1 MASRMWSPIIFFF
14 PVSECRTSLQ
24 LSLQWPI
31 AKSGYM
37 NPVLSAHNTHPYH
50 FLSLIASRSM
60 HIRRTSSGS
69 FSPSFLHHLSHQYR
83 SAPYFLAPAL
93 SLIMPEGHKSR
104 ITSDISRIDGLDEDN
119 STIPK
124 LRRLTFLL
132 LLGTPSLER
141 LLQIIEQEDDT
152 QWKELKTL
160 LVDRTSN
167 INVVA
172 SLAIGTCASFL
183 ASSGPTD
190 IANWSH
196 PFPYLCIL
204 AGSVFATLSVL
215 SGIGLL
221 AFVNTLRPQ
230 TVKDMRSSNLK
241 FVLTITLLAMPF
253 LCLFISGLAS
263 VTGCLGAVW
272 FGNSTWA
279 RTGVTAGFAW
289 FIIMILVIF
298 GSLY

>member
-1 MASRMWSPIIFFF
+1 MSNFASAVTP
-14 PVSECRTSLQ
+14 T
-24 LSLQWPI
+24 

-60 HIRRTSSGS
+60 HIRRTSSES
-69 FSPSFLHHLSHQYR
+69 FSPPSLTTYPT
-83 SAPYFLAPAL
+83 SADPLYIFLAPAL
-93 SLIMPEGHKSR
+93 SLIMPKDYKSR
-104 ITSDISRIDGLDEDN
+104 ITSDISRIDGLDQDD
-119 STIPK
+119 STIPR

-141 LLQIIEQEDDT
+141 LSQIIEQEDDT

-172 SLAIGTCASFL
+172 SLAIGTCATFL

-190 IANWSH
+190 IADWSH

-221 AFVNTLRPQ
+221 AFINTLRPH
-230 TVKDMRSSNLK
+230 TVREMRSSNLK

>member
-1 MASRMWSPIIFFF
+1 
-14 PVSECRTSLQ
+14 
-24 LSLQWPI
+24 
-31 AKSGYM
+31 
-37 NPVLSAHNTHPYH
+37 
-50 FLSLIASRSM
+50 
-60 HIRRTSSGS
+60 
-69 FSPSFLHHLSHQYR
+69 
-83 SAPYFLAPAL
+83 
-93 SLIMPEGHKSR
+93 MPKDYKSR
-104 ITSDISRIDGLDEDN
+104 ITSDISRIDGLDQDD
-119 STIPK
+119 STIPR

-141 LLQIIEQEDDT
+141 LSQIIEQEDDT

-172 SLAIGTCASFL
+172 SLAIGTCATFL

-190 IANWSH
+190 IADWSH

-221 AFVNTLRPQ
+221 AFINTLQPR
-230 TVKDMRSSNLK
+230 TVKEMRSSNLK